1 MKSPALQFRPDE
13 DLAVALQRLADSQ
26 RQEAEKWAKRTDRPA
41 EAVHRIRLV
50 LKFLR
55 ALLKLSRRATG
66 TRFYRRENT
75 RLQKA
80 ARMLSPWRDATVI
93 GHTIKKVSRKLSAK
107 HRGIIRAALAGQK
120 NCKHPEHKQE
130 LRAVMQNAV
139 ASIQATTVL
148 LTRLPLKSG
157 GWPAIEQGLQQS
169 YHQVSRSLKRIK
181 PSDTDESFH
190 ERRKI
195 TKQLFYHITLLE
207 PAWPTRL
214 ARLQRRLK
222 KLQDL
227 LGKDHDLAVVRGLL
241 QGAKTD
247 TAKERASLL
256 KNLQRRNRLMRREIR
271 ELAGETFSKKQK
283 PGSFIKKV
291 IQHFRVWRQEK
302 PARAKV

>member
-1 MKSPALQFRPDE
+1 MKSTALQFRPDE
-13 DLAVALQRLADSQ
+13 DLAVALRRLAASQ
-26 RQEAEKWAKRTDRPA
+26 RQEAEIWAKRTKRPA

-80 ARMLSPWRDATVI
+80 ARTLSSWRDATVI
-93 GHTIKKVSRKLSAK
+93 GHTIKNVSRKLSAK
-107 HRGIIRAALAGQK
+107 HRRIIRAALAGQK

-130 LRAVMQNAV
+130 LRTVMQNAV

-148 LTRLPLKSG
+148 LTRLPLKSS

-181 PSDTDESFH
+181 PSDAEESFH
-190 ERRKI
+190 ERRKL
-195 TKQLFYHITLLE
+195 TKQLFYHITLLQ
-207 PAWPTRL
+207 PVWPTRL
-214 ARLQRRLK
+214 ASLQRKLK

-227 LGKDHDLAVVRGLL
+227 LGKDHDLAVVRNLL
-241 QGAKTD
+241 QTSQTG
-247 TAKERASLL
+247 TAKERAKLA
-256 KNLQRRNRLMRREIR
+256 KKLQRTSQSMRREVR
-271 ELAGETFSKKQK
+271 DLAGKTFSRK
-283 PGSFIKKV
+283 PGKFTDKLTH
-291 IQHFRVWRQEK
+291 HFRDWRQEK